1 MAAAVDVFAH
11 LIISNGSDTIAV
23 EAEHSRICID
33 IDTLGTAIDFAKQN
47 AHQGQWRKRLNWLQ
61 EGCQAVGF
69 DVYVCLAGK
78 PIARL
83 GPHAR
88 PGLTS
93 RLLGLG
99 AVELR
104 PWRTGIAWWQ
114 SKRSAS

>member
-1 MAAAVDVFAH
+1 MAVAVDIFAH
-11 LIISNGSDTIAV
+11 LIISNGSDRIAV
-23 EAEHSRICID
+23 EAEHSRIRID
-33 IDTLGTAIDFAKQN
+33 IDTLGTAIDFANQN
-47 AHQGQWRKRLNWLQ
+47 AHQWQWRKRLNWFQ
-61 EGCQAVGF
+61 EGCQAAGL
-69 DVYVCLAGK
+69 DIYVCLAGK

-99 AVELR
+99 SVELHL
-104 PWRTGIAWWQ
+104 WRTGIAWWQ